1 MHDERKEW
9 DERYR
14 SHSHASL
21 EADPFFLDAYKH
33 FVLPLFPARGR
44 ALDVAG
50 GVGRHSLVLAQD
62 GWQVT
67 MIDISEVGLKQAGEN
82 ARNKGLNLDLVN
94 KDLSEQDAISGQ
106 FDLILVFFYLERSLF
121 PQLVRAL
128 RPGGLLLYKT
138 YTEQSSKDE
147 GRRPSHSMHLLQPN
161 ELLTAFSP
169 LQVLHYSEAPCRGT
183 AELIA
188 RNPGR

>member
-1 MHDERKEW
+1 MNAKSGTSDIDHIPIHLWRQI
-9 DERYR
+9 
-14 SHSHASL
+14 L
-21 EADPFFLDAYKH
+21 FFLDAYKN

-50 GVGRHSLVLAQD
+50 GVGRHSLVLALD

-67 MIDISEVGLKQAGEN
+67 MIDISGEGLKQAGEN

-94 KDLSEQDAISGQ
+94 KDLSQQDAISGK
-106 FDLILVFFYLERSLF
+106 FDLILVFFYPERSIF
-121 PQLVRAL
+121 PQLMRAL

-138 YTEQSSKDE
+138 YTEQSSKNE
-147 GRRPSHSMHLLQPN
+147 GRRPSHPMHLLQQN
-161 ELLTAFSP
+161 ELLSAFSP
-169 LQVLHYSEAPCRGT
+169 LEALHYNEASGKGT

>member
-14 SHSHASL
+14 SRSHASL
-21 EADPFFLDAYKH
+21 EADPFFLDAHKN
-33 FVLPLFPARGR
+33 FVMPLFPARGR

-67 MIDISEVGLKQAGEN
+67 MIDISEVGSKQAGEN
-82 ARNKGLNLDLVN
+82 ARNQGLNLDVVN
-94 KDLSEQDAISGQ
+94 KDLSEQDAIFGQ
-106 FDLILVFFYLERSLF
+106 FELIVVFFYLERSLF
-121 PQLVRAL
+121 PQLLHAL

-138 YTEQSSKDE
+138 YTEQSSQNA
-147 GRRPSHSMHLLQPN
+147 GRRPSHPMHLLQPN

-169 LQVLHYSEAPCRGT
+169 LQVLHYDEVPGRGT

-188 RNPGR
+188 RNPGH